1 VLYSVRYRLAAIA
14 AGANLMELRPGAN
27 KPVALRRLE
36 VYAETAVAAG
46 AMPGLY
52 RTTNVPAG
60 GTAQQARPKVGAA
73 ALPAPAASVIST
85 GWTTVPTLDATALD
99 GGQLGAVVGA
109 AWIKYW
115 PRDEAPV
122 AGYDPALANTLR
134 SLVLKHDG
142 VAAGPALAIFVEFEE
157 V

>member
-1 VLYSVRYRLAAIA
+1 MLYSVRYRLAAPA
-14 AGANLMELRPGAN
+14 AGANLLELRPGAN
-27 KPVALRRLE
+27 KPALLRRVE
-36 VYAETAVAAG
+36 VYAETAVASG
-46 AMPGLY
+46 AMLGLY

-60 GTAQQARPKVGAA
+60 GTAQQARPKMGAA
-73 ALPAPAASVIST
+73 ALPAHAASIIST

-109 AWIKYW
+109 GWLKYW
-115 PRDEAPV
+115 PTDEAPQ
-122 AGYDPALANTLR
+122 AGYDPALANTIR

-142 VAAGPALAIFVEFEE
+142 AAAGPALAIFVEFEE